1 MLPMNI
7 LWFVNVPMPD
17 FVRAKA
23 GVVSNVGGWMEALLN
38 AIRQLHPEIKLSIAF
53 ASKKEEVLSVDGIRY
68 FAMDQANLGE
78 SSQKVVSSV
87 APDIIHYHGSD
98 GLALL
103 LPEEIFTKSRNL
115 VSIQGVISGYVPHFT
130 GCVPQKELQRHRN
143 ILRDIAGFKSI
154 ANEQDYWRT
163 TRSMQESFV
172 LNRSVACLGRTEWDK
187 AWVHYIAPKA
197 KYFHVGEILRSPFY
211 RGARSAEKIK
221 PHTIYCSAALSYPLK
236 GGHWLLHAIANLKN
250 EYPDV
255 QLRVANAARIQD
267 NNSLVRRFGKNEY
280 YRYVE
285 DLIVRLG
292 ISDNVV
298 LLPGLSAEDVR
309 EELERAEL
317 FCLPSLIE
325 NSPNS
330 LGEAMLSGVPSIAT
344 NVGGTPSLLKDEVE
358 GILVPS
364 SDPAML
370 ANAISTLF
378 ENPKLASKYAEAGYM
393 SAVER
398 YAPDHVVQDLMVAYD
413 ACMRSA

>member
-1 MLPMNI
+1 MNI

-17 FVRAKA
+17 YVRATGGNVA
-23 GVVSNVGGWMEALLN
+23 NVGGWMESLLD
-38 AIRQLHPEIKLSIAF
+38 AIRQSHPEVKLSIAF
-53 ASKKEEVLSVDGIRY
+53 AAKQNDVLEVNGVRY
-68 FAMDQANLGE
+68 YAMGRKDLGAAA
-78 SSQKVVSSV
+78 KNVVGCV
-87 APDIIHYHGSD
+87 TPDLIHYHGSD

-103 LPEEIFTKSRNL
+103 LPEEVYAKSVNL
-115 VSIQGVISGYVPHFT
+115 VSIQGVISGYAPHFM
-130 GCVPQKELQRHRN
+130 GCVPQRELRRYKN
-143 ILRDIAGFKSI
+143 ILRDLTGFRNI
-154 ANEQDYWRT
+154 ANEEEYWRT
-163 TRSMQESFV
+163 TRSKQESFV
-172 LNRSVACLGRTEWDK
+172 LNRAVACLGRTEWDK
-187 AWVHYIAPKA
+187 AWVRYIAPKA
-197 KYFHVGEILRSPFY
+197 KYFHVGEILRGPFY
-211 RGARSAEKIK
+211 RGPRSGAKIK
-221 PHTIYCSAALSYPLK
+221 PHSIYCSAALSYPLK
-236 GGHWLLHAIANLKN
+236 GGHWLLHAVANLKK

-267 NNSLVRRFGKNEY
+267 NHSLVRRFGKNEY
-280 YRYVE
+280 YRYIE
-285 DLIVRLG
+285 QLIKHLD

-298 LLPGLSAEDVR
+298 LLPSLSAEAVR
-309 EELERAEL
+309 EELEQAEL